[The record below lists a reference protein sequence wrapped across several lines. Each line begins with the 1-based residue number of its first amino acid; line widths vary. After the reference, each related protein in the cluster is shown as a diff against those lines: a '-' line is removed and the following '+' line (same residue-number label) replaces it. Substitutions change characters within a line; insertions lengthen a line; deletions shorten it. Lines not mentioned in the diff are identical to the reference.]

1 MDNLTLLETLS
12 MLSASSFFTRLSY
25 ILICMVSFYFPP
37 FFDMFLNLFLFNQ
50 VKATAETVDEAVRD
64 LPDANSVRYSFLFIF
79 RLIIVDAYVFRFKE
93 KIFFFDKKVVDI
105 SI

>member
-25 ILICMVSFYFPP
+25 ILIWMVSFYFSP

-50 VKATAETVDEAVRD
+50 VKATAETVDEAVRE

-93 KIFFFDKKVVDI
+93 IFFFFDKKVVDI

>member
-1 MDNLTLLETLS
+1 
-12 MLSASSFFTRLSY
+12 
-25 ILICMVSFYFPP
+25 
-37 FFDMFLNLFLFNQ
+37 MFLNLFLFNQ

-93 KIFFFDKKVVDI
+93 IFFFFDKKVVDI